1 MHDKIWYINLGYM
14 YPVVMSKL
22 NSAFAH
28 SCSLLSAVCQRHP
41 LSVIEAACLW
51 ALVVAHL

>member
-1 MHDKIWYINLGYM
+1 MHYKIWYINLGYM
-14 YPVVMSKL
+14 YPVVMS
-22 NSAFAH
+22 NSAFAFAH

-51 ALVVAHL
+51 VLVVAHL